1 MRNIA
6 FFGSTGPSF
15 LSNLATRVTRSAT
28 SVSNSSRSTSY
39 AGLFQT
45 NHGRVLFCASPVRNS
60 TSAGRCMT
68 GVRRL
73 PISRSAAD
81 VAHLDL
87 RQRRGVLGADLGI
100 AIAALQP
107 DRRQVVGDS
116 LVVAAVAQQRP
127 KIEALRG
134 EQACVELALG
144 REPRARSAATEGPG
158 HRRDEADLARLVV
171 TRISAAPELGDFAV
185 VILI

>member
-15 LSNLATRVTRSAT
+15 LSNRTTRLTRSAT
-28 SVSNSSRSTSY
+28 SVSNSSRRTSY

-45 NHGRVLFCASPVRNS
+45 NQGRVLFCASPERNS
-60 TSAGRCMT
+60 TSAGRCM
-68 GVRRL
+68 GLEAACRFRG
-73 PISRSAAD
+73 SAAD

-107 DRRQVVGDS
+107 DRRDVVGDS

-127 KIEALRG
+127 KIEALGG
-134 EQACVELALG
+134 EQARVELALG
-144 REPRARSAATEGPG
+144 GEPRARAVAAEGPG
-158 HRRDEADLARLVV
+158 HRGDEADLARLVV
-171 TRISAAPELGDFAV
+171 TRIGVAPALGDFAG
-185 VILI
+185 VIRV

>member
-15 LSNLATRVTRSAT
+15 LSNLATRATRSAT
-28 SVSNSSRSTSY
+28 NVSNSSRRTSY

-68 GVRRL
+68 GL
-73 PISRSAAD
+73 EAARSTAD

-100 AIAALQP
+100 AVAALQP
-107 DRRQVVGDS
+107 DRREVVGDS
-116 LVVAAVAQQRP
+116 LVVAVVAQQRP
-127 KIEALRG
+127 EIEALGG
-134 EQACVELALG
+134 EQARVELALG
-144 REPRARSAATEGPG
+144 GEPRARAVAAEGLR
-158 HRRDEADLARLVV
+158 HRRDHADFS
-171 TRISAAPELGDFAV
+171 RIFVACIGVAPALGDFAG
-185 VILI
+185 VIR

>member
-6 FFGSTGPSF
+6 FLGSTGPSF

-28 SVSNSSRSTSY
+28 SVSNSSRRTSY

-68 GVRRL
+68 GL
-73 PISRSAAD
+73 ETARSTAD

-107 DRRQVVGDS
+107 DRREVVGDS
-116 LVVAAVAQQRP
+116 LVVAVVAQQRP
-127 KIEALRG
+127 KVEALGG
-134 EQACVELALG
+134 EQARVELALG
-144 REPRARSAATEGPG
+144 GEPREQSRQKARVTEEMRPISPASSLPASA
-158 HRRDEADLARLVV
+158 
-171 TRISAAPELGDFAV
+171 
-185 VILI
+185 

>member
-6 FFGSTGPSF
+6 FLGSTGPSF

-28 SVSNSSRSTSY
+28 SVSNSSRRTSY

-68 GVRRL
+68 GVRRACRF
-73 PISRSAAD
+73 SRSAAD

-107 DRRQVVGDS
+107 DRREVVGDS

-127 KIEALRG
+127 EVEALGG
-134 EQACVELALG
+134 E
-144 REPRARSAATEGPG
+144 
-158 HRRDEADLARLVV
+158 
-171 TRISAAPELGDFAV
+171 
-185 VILI
+185 